1 MRVWVDDGIVLARGV
16 IGARATQRLAR
27 PRRLDCPPSPS
38 SPLHRHPASYHLAT
52 CDAVDGARER
62 GDARRVSRDPRGVI
76 RDCRRRSTL
85 ERARRSTP
93 PRCARARGSDV
104 ARASSSRD
112 NFVRPHPPRRR
123 LGVALRVD
131 RVAPTRRAVGTSAPR
146 PSRRRPRPAAAAA
159 ASDSSVPTASEST
172 SYRFVVVF
180 LVALALLLCNADRVI
195 MAVAGVPLAAANG
208 WGALAQP
215 RPILVPLG
223 LRPHATPRRR
233 PRGSLGGKAVLGGG
247 ILLWSVATMLT
258 PAAAAAS
265 LPVARVSRRDGLGEG
280 VALPS

>member
-62 GDARRVSRDPRGVI
+62 GDARRVSRDLRGVI

-123 LGVALRVD
+123 LGVATPRRSRRPDEESGGHVRASSVSETPSPRRRRRLGFLRAH
-131 RVAPTRRAVGTSAPR
+131 RVRVHVVPFRRGLPRRARAPPVQRR
-146 PSRRRPRPAAAAA
+146 PRHHGRRRRPARRR
-159 ASDSSVPTASEST
+159 E
-172 SYRFVVVF
+172 R
-180 LVALALLLCNADRVI
+180 LGRALAR
-195 MAVAGVPLAAANG
+195 
-208 WGALAQP
+208 P

-233 PRGSLGGKAVLGGG
+233 PRGSLR
-247 ILLWSVATMLT
+247 W
-258 PAAAAAS
+258 
-265 LPVARVSRRDGLGEG
+265 
-280 VALPS
+280 